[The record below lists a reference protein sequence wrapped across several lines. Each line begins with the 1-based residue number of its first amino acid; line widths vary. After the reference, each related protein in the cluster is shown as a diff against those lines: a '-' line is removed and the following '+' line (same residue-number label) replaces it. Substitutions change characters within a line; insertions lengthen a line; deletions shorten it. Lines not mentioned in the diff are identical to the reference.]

1 MTRALEGPRLN
12 PEQQTLWGQANL
24 SSGKRIEGAMGQ
36 CRCSSK
42 KHGHGERCNRP
53 TADNSDF
60 CEECKQ
66 QMAIDRITGSKPNL
80 TPMREGSEHT
90 QTAVRG
96 EAGLGN
102 KESHEHRGSRRDPE
116 ERPINA
122 ADKDQVR
129 EKMLDKTLADSF
141 PTSDPPSSI
150 PDPGEE
156 DPLV

>member
-1 MTRALEGPRLN
+1 
-12 PEQQTLWGQANL
+12 
-24 SSGKRIEGAMGQ
+24 MGQ

-42 KHGHGERCNRP
+42 KHGHGVRCNRP

-80 TPMREGSEHT
+80 TPMREGSQQSHS
-90 QTAVRG
+90 AVPG
-96 EAGLGN
+96 EAGSGN
-102 KESHEHRGSRRDPE
+102 KSSEEHRGSRRDPE
-116 ERPINA
+116 ERPVDQS
-122 ADKDQVR
+122 DKDQVR

-141 PTSDPPSSI
+141 PTSEPPSSI
-150 PDPGEE
+150 PDPAED